1 MLGPNAQFAENPAE
15 AVKIADDGV
24 IDLMDFNMDPEVS
37 LLLNYTKLF
46 HFSSSTVMLLSIYND
61 LLVAA
66 HFGDLYNVHIC
77 VCSFPA

>member
-37 LLLNYTKLF
+37 LLLNYTKLILF
-46 HFSSSTVMLLSIYND
+46 FFQHSYVTIHLQ
-61 LLVAA
+61 
-66 HFGDLYNVHIC
+66 
-77 VCSFPA
+77 